1 MGNFFSNLTSDVERE
16 RERERPIQSRMGARE
31 RFARRS
37 TLARSLL
44 SSSFTGESAGTIHAK
59 NTPTSLR
66 AVAQGRKGAIVD
78 GAIADSRRR
87 TRTFSSVGAS
97 TSGRDVA
104 SNESGSRRGV
114 ADASNNGR
122 GNDSRLARRTFAS
135 EASSQHLPNKN
146 AAASTTREEIRDEDD
161 EDDEKK
167 EAEDE
172 VDDAFDDKDDEKDD
186 AENEDSKPPFGYRG
200 NKAGQISRN
209 PGKRGGQGEF
219 SGRKMS
225 SKYKPMTSKT
235 QLDGMNCEQLLD
247 EIKQRFQTRK
257 KPFLGGGN
265 VPTTGEKGHWTERES
280 ATVEIEGFKHEI
292 SERLSSF
299 LGFGEGESGVK
310 ATRRFV
316 DRRLKSY
323 CEKMNLFVG
332 ESEENKS
339 GMKVKRKK
347 DPENPGKREERR
359 IVLDTKLKAL
369 FQTSDGI
376 DQLAFRKRT
385 KADEKGDFVDGIPP
399 VSMFLDPHF
408 LDITNQDASQLAHQS
423 KTHGSKVV
431 VKNNRLYAVR
441 ESALKM
447 LLQRVRSPK
456 DVQFALEAV
465 ALFHMERSA
474 IGKIKGLG
482 FERAYEFMKACC
494 DVKSYETALWACEQS
509 RSLGLN
515 LSRKTLSLLL
525 WHLLEANRPLE
536 EVLRVY
542 SVIRNLKL
550 GVDAKTAQF
559 VVKSALQHGHVNAAA
574 GYCVQFMQAGVK
586 VNRKTPTAIM
596 NAAIEHNLPN
606 AAIAVERSWNKE
618 QPQLPKAPFDRLA
631 LAQAYA
637 LLADEDEC
645 IRSAKSILATLDDS
659 FSDEFKNSTSQK
671 LALWPQ
677 KMLIA
682 NEAKGGASKEIL
694 ERCQR
699 GMELI
704 KSACEGKL
712 FADVDVAYAFSS
724 LQIPEEEEI
733 EEEDDAVQVVDDE
746 KREE

>member
-37 TLARSLL
+37 ILARSLL

>member
-1 MGNFFSNLTSDVERE
+1 MGKIFSNLNRRSGARRE
-16 RERERPIQSRMGARE
+16 RERERPTIQSRMGARE

-37 TLARSLL
+37 IARSLL
-44 SSSFTGESAGTIHAK
+44 SSSFNTIHAK
-59 NTPTSLR
+59 NTPKTSLMR
-66 AVAQGRKGAIVD
+66 AFVAQGRKGAIVD
-78 GAIADSRRR
+78 GAIDDSRR
-87 TRTFSSVGAS
+87 RTFSSVGAS

-114 ADASNNGR
+114 TDASNNGGRRR
-122 GNDSRLARRTFAS
+122 GNDDSRLARRTFAS
-135 EASSQHLPNKN
+135 EASQHLPNKN
-146 AAASTTREEIRDEDD
+146 AAASTTREEIRDDD
-161 EDDEKK
+161 DDDDEKK
-167 EAEDE
+167 KKKKAE
-172 VDDAFDDKDDEKDD
+172 DDAFDDTDDEKDD

-347 DPENPGKREERR
+347 DPENPGKWEERR

-408 LDITNQDASQLAHQS
+408 LDITNQDASSQLAHQS

-645 IRSAKSILATLDDS
+645 IRAAKSILDTLDDS
-659 FSDEFKNSTSQK
+659 FSEEFKNSTSQK

-677 KMLIA
+677 KLLIA

-733 EEEDDAVQVVDDE
+733 EEEDVVVDDE

>member
-1 MGNFFSNLTSDVERE
+1 M
-16 RERERPIQSRMGARE
+16 
-31 RFARRS
+31 
-37 TLARSLL
+37 
-44 SSSFTGESAGTIHAK
+44 
-59 NTPTSLR
+59 
-66 AVAQGRKGAIVD
+66 
-78 GAIADSRRR
+78 
-87 TRTFSSVGAS
+87 
-97 TSGRDVA
+97 
-104 SNESGSRRGV
+104 
-114 ADASNNGR
+114 
-122 GNDSRLARRTFAS
+122 
-135 EASSQHLPNKN
+135 
-146 AAASTTREEIRDEDD
+146 
-161 EDDEKK
+161 
-167 EAEDE
+167 
-172 VDDAFDDKDDEKDD
+172 
-186 AENEDSKPPFGYRG
+186 
-200 NKAGQISRN
+200 
-209 PGKRGGQGEF
+209 
-219 SGRKMS
+219 
-225 SKYKPMTSKT
+225 
-235 QLDGMNCEQLLD
+235 
-247 EIKQRFQTRK
+247 
-257 KPFLGGGN
+257 
-265 VPTTGEKGHWTERES
+265 
-280 ATVEIEGFKHEI
+280 
-292 SERLSSF
+292 
-299 LGFGEGESGVK
+299 
-310 ATRRFV
+310 
-316 DRRLKSY
+316 
-323 CEKMNLFVG
+323 
-332 ESEENKS
+332 
-339 GMKVKRKK
+339 
-347 DPENPGKREERR
+347 
-359 IVLDTKLKAL
+359 LDTKLKAL

>member
-104 SNESGSRRGV
+104 SNELGSRRGV

-645 IRSAKSILATLDDS
+645 IRSAKSIRATLDDS